1 MKSLFATV
9 AVSAAALAQAHTGHG
24 AAPAAHWHA
33 TDVWGFALIAA
44 ALGVALWMRRG
55 Q

>member
-24 AAPAAHWHA
+24 TATAAHWHA
-33 TDVWGFALIAA
+33 SDAWGLALIAA
-44 ALGVALWMRRG
+44 ALGVALWTRRSR
-55 Q
+55 

>member
-24 AAPAAHWHA
+24 SAAVHWHG
-33 TDVWGFALIAA
+33 TDAWGFVLLAA

-55 Q
+55 R